1 MLEARTICSMFKD
14 NHVLCSEVSERV
26 IQHFVQCIETQGRHV
41 QYLKFLQTIVKAEG
55 HFIRRSQDMVMQE
68 VSDLLINKEDNY
80 KLLHQLLN
88 LFRNLANG
96 TMKKATS

>member
-1 MLEARTICSMFKD
+1 VQLLEAKTICAIFKD
-14 NHVLCSEVSERV
+14 NHVLCSEVAERV

-68 VSDLLINKEDNY
+68 VVLSYFILGD
-80 KLLHQLLN
+80 
-88 LFRNLANG
+88 
-96 TMKKATS
+96 